1 MSSQVGPRAAA
12 RLIAS
17 REFGPY
23 FFGNALSASGGWFQN
38 LAAAIL
44 VYRLTGSELLLG
56 VLAFSQF
63 IPVLLLAPWAGSA
76 ADRFDRRRLIVLVQ
90 SVAAALAA
98 LVAVLAW
105 AGLATAPV
113 VIAISA
119 GLGITAAFTVPAASA
134 LLASLV
140 DRRDLPSA
148 VGLNSMTYNIARAV
162 GPALAGVTVATLG
175 IPAAFALNAVSY
187 LALVVGVAVSR
198 PRRLEPSA
206 AVRFR
211 DSLRLLRREP
221 RLAALLGIVMLV
233 GFASD
238 PINTLAPAFAHAFGR
253 PDTEAGFVIGV
264 FGAGAVTAA
273 FLLAGR
279 VAGSR
284 RRLTTTLTLLG
295 AGVAAFALTPWL
307 PLALALLFVGG
318 FGYLASNTAATARLQ
333 LEVEEA
339 QRGRIMALW
348 GVAFLGLRPI
358 ASLVDGAIA
367 SAFGVRVAGVAL
379 AAPAL
384 LAALAIVLVGRR
396 RRAASVEIRELEP
409 GDLEALERD
418 LPSPHHRRRAALH
431 EAGTATFL
439 VAWRDARPVGYLLV
453 RWDGA
458 DEEIVHRLLG
468 TFPELNAVTVRPQL
482 QSRGI
487 GSALIEDAE
496 RRVAERGCS
505 RVGLAVGIDNP
516 RARALYERLG
526 YECWEHGTLDVSWP
540 VPGEA
545 RRESETCVYLTKEL

>member
-1 MSSQVGPRAAA
+1 MPPPVGPRAAA

-76 ADRFDRRRLIVLVQ
+76 ADRFDRRRLIIAMQ
-90 SVAAALAA
+90 SVAVALAA
-98 LVAVLAW
+98 LVAALAW

-119 GLGITAAFTVPAASA
+119 GLGVSAAFTIPAASA

-140 DRRDLPSA
+140 DRRDLPTA
-148 VGLNSMTYNIARAV
+148 VGLNSMTYNIARAA
-162 GPALAGVTVATLG
+162 GPALAAVTVATLG
-175 IPAAFALNAVSY
+175 IPAAFALNALSY
-187 LALVVGVAVSR
+187 LALIAGVAVSR
-198 PRRLEPSA
+198 PRRLERQA
-206 AVRFR
+206 GVRFR

-253 PDTEAGFVIGV
+253 PDTDAGFVIGV
-264 FGAGAVTAA
+264 FGGGAVAAA

-284 RRLTTTLTLLG
+284 RRLVATLALLG

-307 PLALALLFVGG
+307 PLALPLLFLGG

-348 GVAFLGLRPI
+348 GVAFLGLRPV

-367 SAFGVRVAGVAL
+367 NAFGVRVAGVAL
-379 AAPAL
+379 AVPAL
-384 LAALAIVLVGRR
+384 LAAAAIAVVSPSSGDPRAR
-396 RRAASVEIRELEP
+396 RRA
-409 GDLEALERD
+409 
-418 LPSPHHRRRAALH
+418 
-431 EAGTATFL
+431 EAG
-439 VAWRDARPVGYLLV
+439 
-453 RWDGA
+453 
-458 DEEIVHRLLG
+458 
-468 TFPELNAVTVRPQL
+468 
-482 QSRGI
+482 
-487 GSALIEDAE
+487 E
-496 RRVAERGCS
+496 R
-505 RVGLAVGIDNP
+505 
-516 RARALYERLG
+516 Y
-526 YECWEHGTLDVSWP
+526 
-540 VPGEA
+540 PGG
-545 RRESETCVYLTKEL
+545 